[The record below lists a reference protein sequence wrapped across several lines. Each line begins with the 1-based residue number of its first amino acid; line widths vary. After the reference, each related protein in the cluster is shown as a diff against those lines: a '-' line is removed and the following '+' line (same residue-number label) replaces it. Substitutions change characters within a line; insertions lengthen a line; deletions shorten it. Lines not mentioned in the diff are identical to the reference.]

1 MAGKDRQ
8 GGKQG
13 RASEQHA
20 DSGAKGEVPGGHAG
34 SEAAGQSGD
43 EPVREAQELLLAI
56 WKRRTE
62 LVEQGKQPGGVV
74 LSRAQYELLQ
84 SYNARLGELPNQQLD
99 YIEKYRVFDLP
110 IYVDNDSAMR
120 VMEGQ

>member
-1 MAGKDRQ
+1 MGRSPRAVARRLVRATFRAFSPNWVERYNRGDMAGKDRQ
-8 GGKQG
+8 GG
-13 RASEQHA
+13 
-20 DSGAKGEVPGGHAG
+20 
-34 SEAAGQSGD
+34 

-62 LVEQGKQPGGVV
+62 LVEQGKQPEGVV

>member
-1 MAGKDRQ
+1 MAGKDRE
-8 GGKQG
+8 GG
-13 RASEQHA
+13 S
-20 DSGAKGEVPGGHAG
+20 
-34 SEAAGQSGD
+34 
-43 EPVREAQELLLAI
+43 PVREAQELLLAI

-62 LVEQGKQPGGVV
+62 LVEQGKQPEGVV

-110 IYVDNDSAMR
+110 IYVDNESAMR

>member
-8 GGKQG
+8 GGKQV
-13 RASEQHA
+13 RAGERRA
-20 DSGAKGEVPGGHAG
+20 DSGVKEEAPGGQVGAQ
-34 SEAAGQSGD
+34 SPDQSGT

-62 LVEQGKQPGGVV
+62 LVEQGKQPEGVV
-74 LSRAQYELLQ
+74 LSRAQYDLLQ